1 MRDGYHPLFLREE
14 DDADNYKANEDY
26 SSATKRF
33 VLAPSGKRVY
43 LVNRLIIT
51 IHDSDSDYN
60 KFGDLVALTNGLRL
74 VIENSETG
82 EEYVDILGGIA
93 VKCTADFMSAG
104 FEVQPLN
111 SGSSTKVTQLVKEF
125 KKPLIL
131 RGEDNDQLVALYHDD
146 LTGLDENNILAELEK
161 RSFF

>member
-26 SSATKRF
+26 SSAIKRF
-33 VLAPSGKRVY
+33 VLAPAGKRVY
-43 LVNRLIIT
+43 LVDRLIIT

-60 KFGDLVALTNGLRL
+60 RFGDLVALTNGVRL
-74 VIENSETG
+74 VIENSETK
-82 EEYVDILGGIA
+82 EELVDLLGGIA
-93 VKCTADFMSAG
+93 IKSTDDWMSAG
-104 FEVQPLN
+104 FEVLPLN
-111 SGSSTKVTQLVKEF
+111 SGSATKVTQLVKEF

-131 RGEDNDQLVALYHDD
+131 RGADNDQLAALYHDN